1 MPGWLNGEVLFY
13 VGIVLISAAVI
24 GGVISAILLRRSKRK
39 LNQQLD
45 AEFGR
50 KL

>member
-1 MPGWLNGEVLFY
+1 MPGWVNGETLFY
-13 VGIVLISAAVI
+13 AGIVLISAAII
-24 GGVISAILLRRSKRK
+24 GAVVSAILLRRSKKK